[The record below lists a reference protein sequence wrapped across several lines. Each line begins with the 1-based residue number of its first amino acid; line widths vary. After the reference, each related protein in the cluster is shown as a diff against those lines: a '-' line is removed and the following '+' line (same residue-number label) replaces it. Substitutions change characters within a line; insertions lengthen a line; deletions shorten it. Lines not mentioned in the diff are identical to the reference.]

1 MVDRCPWLRFL
12 MTCFLDNYTKIL
24 FASRHIFSVL
34 GDSLY
39 SAIDE
44 SSRYA
49 LLLLLMLTI

>member
-1 MVDRCPWLRFL
+1 